1 MEYVVGPILALML
14 SMKFADWR
22 LKQKQ
27 DELQTINSNTTEIYS
42 TMNNRIVLVETEF
55 RGLKER
61 NEKIDEDILK
71 KVMTTITPI
80 AKAVVKLNT
89 EIGIR

>member
-22 LKQKQ
+22 IKQKQ
-27 DELQTINSNTTEIYS
+27 DELQTINNNTTEIYS
-42 TMNNRIVLVETEF
+42 TMNNRIELVETEF

-61 NEKIDEDILK
+61 NEKIDEEILK

>member
-22 LKQKQ
+22 LKQKK
-27 DELQTINSNTTEIYS
+27 DELQTINNNTTEIYS
-42 TMNNRIVLVETEF
+42 KMNNRIELVETEF
-55 RGLKER
+55 KGLKER

>member
-14 SMKFADWR
+14 SMKFAYWR

-27 DELQTINSNTTEIYS
+27 DELQTINTNTTEIYS
-42 TMNNRIVLVETEF
+42 TMNNRIELVETEF

>member
-42 TMNNRIVLVETEF
+42 TMNNRIELVETEF

-61 NEKIDEDILK
+61 NEKIDEEILK

>member
-27 DELQTINSNTTEIYS
+27 DELQTINNNTTEIYS
-42 TMNNRIVLVETEF
+42 KMNNRIELVETEF
-55 RGLKER
+55 KGLKER
-61 NEKIDEDILK
+61 NEKIDEEILK

>member
-42 TMNNRIVLVETEF
+42 TMNNRIELFETEF

>member
-27 DELQTINSNTTEIYS
+27 DELQTINTNTTEIYS
-42 TMNNRIVLVETEF
+42 TMNNRIELVETEF

>member
-22 LKQKQ
+22 IKQKQ
-27 DELQTINSNTTEIYS
+27 DELQTINNNTTEIYS
-42 TMNNRIVLVETEF
+42 TMNNRIELVETEF

>member
-1 MEYVVGPILALML
+1 MEYVLGPVLALML
-14 SMKFADWR
+14 SMKFTDWKADQQNKKVKEFQS
-22 LKQKQ
+22 LIESTSA
-27 DELQTINSNTTEIYS
+27 DIELLQTAYDRIESRHKEIDQE
-42 TMNNRIVLVETEF
+42 L
-55 RGLKER
+55 
-61 NEKIDEDILK
+61 LK

>member
-1 MEYVVGPILALML
+1 
-14 SMKFADWR
+14 MKFADWR

-42 TMNNRIVLVETEF
+42 TMNNRIELVETEF

>member
-1 MEYVVGPILALML
+1 MEYVLGPVLALML
-14 SMKFADWR
+14 SMKFADW
-22 LKQKQ
+22 KVEQQNQKVKEFTSSIESTTA
-27 DELQTINSNTTEIYS
+27 DIELLQIAYDRIESRNKEIDQE
-42 TMNNRIVLVETEF
+42 L
-55 RGLKER
+55 LQ
-61 NEKIDEDILK
+61 

>member
-22 LKQKQ
+22 VKQKQ
-27 DELQTINSNTTEIYS
+27 DELQTINNNTTEIYS
-42 TMNNRIVLVETEF
+42 TMNNRIELVETEF
-55 RGLKER
+55 RTLKER

>member
-1 MEYVVGPILALML
+1 
-14 SMKFADWR
+14 
-22 LKQKQ
+22 
-27 DELQTINSNTTEIYS
+27 
-42 TMNNRIVLVETEF
+42 MNNRIELVETEF

>member
-22 LKQKQ
+22 VKQKQ
-27 DELQTINSNTTEIYS
+27 DELQTINNNTTEIYS
-42 TMNNRIVLVETEF
+42 TMNKRIELVETEF
-55 RGLKER
+55 RTLKER
-61 NEKIDEDILK
+61 NEKIDEEILK

-80 AKAVVKLNT
+80 ARAVVKLYT

>member
-42 TMNNRIVLVETEF
+42 TMNNRIELVETEF

>member
-27 DELQTINSNTTEIYS
+27 DELQTINPNTTEIYS
-42 TMNNRIVLVETEF
+42 TMNNRIELVETEF

>member
-42 TMNNRIVLVETEF
+42 KMNNRIELVETEF
-55 RGLKER
+55 KGLKER
-61 NEKIDEDILK
+61 N
-71 KVMTTITPI
+71 
-80 AKAVVKLNT
+80 
-89 EIGIR
+89 

>member
-42 TMNNRIVLVETEF
+42 TMNNRIELGETEF

>member
-42 TMNNRIVLVETEF
+42 KMNNRIELVETEF
-55 RGLKER
+55 KGLKER

>member
-1 MEYVVGPILALML
+1 MEYVLGPVIALML
-14 SMKFADWR
+14 SMKFTDWKAEQHDKKVKEFQNLIASTSADIE
-22 LKQKQ
+22 L
-27 DELQTINSNTTEIYS
+27 LQTAYDGLESRHKEIDQE
-42 TMNNRIVLVETEF
+42 L
-55 RGLKER
+55 
-61 NEKIDEDILK
+61 LK

>member
-1 MEYVVGPILALML
+1 
-14 SMKFADWR
+14 MKFADWR

-42 TMNNRIVLVETEF
+42 TMNNRIELVETEF
-55 RGLKER
+55 RGLKAR

>member
-27 DELQTINSNTTEIYS
+27 DELQTISNNTTEIYS
-42 TMNNRIVLVETEF
+42 TMNNRIELVETEF

>member
-27 DELQTINSNTTEIYS
+27 DELQTINNNTTEIYS
-42 TMNNRIVLVETEF
+42 TMNNRIELVETEF
-55 RGLKER
+55 KGLKER
-61 NEKIDEDILK
+61 NEKIDEEILK

>member
-27 DELQTINSNTTEIYS
+27 DELQTINNNTTEIYS
-42 TMNNRIVLVETEF
+42 KMNNRIELVETEF
-55 RGLKER
+55 KGLKER

>member
-27 DELQTINSNTTEIYS
+27 DELQTINTNTTEIYS
-42 TMNNRIVLVETEF
+42 TMNNRIELVETEF

-71 KVMTTITPI
+71 KIMTTITPI